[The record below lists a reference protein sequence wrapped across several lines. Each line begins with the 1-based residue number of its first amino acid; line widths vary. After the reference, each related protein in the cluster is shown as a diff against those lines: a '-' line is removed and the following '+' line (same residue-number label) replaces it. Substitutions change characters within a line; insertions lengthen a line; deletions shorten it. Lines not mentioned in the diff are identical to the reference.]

1 MTRSHPLLLRPA
13 IALLRRLPVAVQIAL
28 VGVSALLALV
38 AARWGDTALAL
49 AGAAQFGWLLL
60 SFGVGIRGALVV
72 LLGHLKAVSN
82 GDLTQDIP
90 LAGRDE
96 LAAVEREVQRMSE
109 QLSQVVARIRS
120 EAQLV
125 AMSGSEAT
133 RHAQSLS
140 ERTESQAANLEQTRA
155 SLGTLLETVHG
166 NAEQVRAADARAA
179 QVNVDADAGRASV
192 QASVESMRR
201 IEQRSKQM
209 GEIISAIDDI
219 AFQTNLL
226 ALNASVEAAR
236 AGEAG
241 RGFAVVA
248 VEVRRL
254 AQSAAKASAEIKG
267 LIQASNAEV
276 AEGVQTIEGSR
287 ASLAQAVEGI
297 RDVAERLREVARS
310 SDGQS
315 AGLQEITHAVAS
327 LEEITQ
333 RNAQMAE
340 GSVQTADLLRTRAAS
355 LSDGVKLMHLRQG
368 CADEAKELAKRA
380 AELVDRAGPDE
391 AIRQFHDPE
400 GAFRDRDLYI
410 AVADREGYLRAFG
423 PDPSKAGKLRV
434 DAFPQV
440 DQKSIAAASWRV
452 IETSGGGWVE
462 FLAPHPVTKRMVPK
476 ISYVA
481 PALGGR
487 WAVQCSVNRGDGLV
501 GAAAA

>member
-1 MTRSHPLLLRPA
+1 
-13 IALLRRLPVAVQIAL
+13 V
-28 VGVSALLALV
+28 V
-38 AARWGDTALAL
+38 AAEVRSLA
-49 AGAAQFGWLLL
+49 
-60 SFGVGIRGALVV
+60 
-72 LLGHLKAVSN
+72 
-82 GDLTQDIP
+82 
-90 LAGRDE
+90 
-96 LAAVEREVQRMSE
+96 QRS
-109 QLSQVVARIRS
+109 
-120 EAQLV
+120 
-125 AMSGSEAT
+125 
-133 RHAQSLS
+133 
-140 ERTESQAANLEQTRA
+140 SQAAKDIKNLIEN
-155 SLGTLLETVHG
+155 SSG
-166 NAEQVRAADARAA
+166 QV
-179 QVNVDADAGRASV
+179 QEGVELVN
-192 QASVESMRR
+192 Q
-201 IEQRSKQM
+201 
-209 GEIISAIDDI
+209 
-219 AFQTNLL
+219 
-226 ALNASVEAAR
+226 
-236 AGEAG
+236 AGEALSEIVDAIRKVSEIVTDIATASEEQATG
-241 RGFAVVA
+241 IGQVNIALNQMDEVTQQNSA
-248 VEVRRL
+248 LVEEN
-254 AQSAAKASAEIKG
+254 ASAAKALEEQSAAEVKQ

-310 SDGQS
+310 SDAQS